1 MQAFDTKSLPAPLRA
16 MVVLVQRLWFAWC
29 CLATLLIGLV
39 ALMCYGFIFN
49 FLSGTKASNAAYVV
63 TKWWGK
69 ALLAAMLVRIT
80 SEGLEKI
87 NPDGGAYILVS
98 NHLSVVDIPI
108 CMSTAPVPFSFLA
121 KKEVDK
127 VPIVGYLARN
137 MHVYV
142 DRKSKESRRQTLER
156 MKAHIDTGHSIHV
169 YAEGTRNKTNELLQ
183 DFYDGAFKLAIET
196 QQPIVAMTICNSD
209 KISTP
214 KKPFLGSPAWV
225 HCIWDAPI
233 STKGMTIENDLDHLK
248 SIVRERI
255 LQNLESYHATY
266 HI

>member
-1 MQAFDTKSLPAPLRA
+1 MQAFDTESLPAPLRA
-16 MVVLVQRLWFAWC
+16 MVVLMQGLWFAWC

-39 ALMCYGFIFN
+39 ALVCYVFIFN
-49 FLSGTKASNAAYVV
+49 FWSGTKASNAAYVV

-69 ALLAAMLVRIT
+69 ALLTVMLVRLT

-87 NPDGGAYILVS
+87 NPEEGAYILVS

-108 CMSTAPVPFSFLA
+108 CMSTAPVAFSFLA
-121 KKEVDK
+121 KQEVDK

-142 DRKSKESRRQTLER
+142 DRKSKESRRQTSER
-156 MKAHIDTGHSIHV
+156 MKAHIDAGHSIHI

-183 DFYDGAFKLAIET
+183 DFYAGAFKLAIET
-196 QQPIVAMTICNSD
+196 QQPIVALTICDSD
-209 KISTP
+209 KVSTP

-233 STKGMTIENDLDHLK
+233 STKGMTVEKDLEHLK
-248 SIVRERI
+248 AIVRERI
-255 LQNLESYHATY
+255 LQNLENYHATY
-266 HI
+266 QV